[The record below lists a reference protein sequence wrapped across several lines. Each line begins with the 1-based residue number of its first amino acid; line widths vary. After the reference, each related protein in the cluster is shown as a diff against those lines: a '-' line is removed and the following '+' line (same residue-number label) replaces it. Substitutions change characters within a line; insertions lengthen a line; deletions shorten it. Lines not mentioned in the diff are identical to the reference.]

1 MSKGERSRRLWVALG
16 AIAALV
22 VALLLGRTL
31 LQRGPTV
38 AGSDF
43 PPPLPVPSDTGPVL
57 DDFVASEECAECHP
71 VEYDLWNGSTH
82 SRAGGA
88 ADEVRIIAPFDGT
101 PIYFKDAVVTPFTT
115 DEGVLAFRVEQD
127 GRPEQLFEAPWV
139 VGGGHLVGGG
149 TQAFFTENPDGTV
162 RFLTFDYIRE
172 EGVWFCQGRGW
183 SNEAWFP
190 ITPDLPLAACSDW
203 PPSRVLG
210 STDRYPNCLQC
221 HGSQIEVKF
230 DPNAGRYR
238 TRFETLAINCDSCH
252 GPGRRHMEL
261 ARADSLGLSEDIGLE
276 ALATFDKNGSL
287 NVCFQCHSVKDEIKP
302 GYLPGKH
309 LQTHFGLKLPLLGGR
324 PLFPD
329 GRIRTF
335 AYQEQHLYS
344 DCYLNGSMTCVDCH
358 DPHSQTY
365 RDVWGK
371 PLRGRLDDG
380 QCLGCHPSKADSIEL
395 HTYHEADS
403 PGSRCVGCHMPFLQE
418 PLVGQRLR
426 YSRSDHTISIPRLGL
441 DRILGVENACMKCH
455 SDYTLEAMQDT
466 LVEWYGQMK
475 PMKGLIEGV
484 IRAQRAPSRLEA
496 ARLELAPAGGE
507 DYGMLEYTGL
517 AYFHLNHLHPDM
529 GSLEDEIVQ
538 RLREMASSDDVD
550 IQALAL
556 ASLHFARGKNPDIG
570 SFLAD
575 ELSGLGSRDEAVRLR
590 WVWILNFRAEV
601 YAARGEHGTAL
612 AVYRKAE
619 EILPDD
625 PKVLRNVGVTYSS
638 LGAYPNAIAY
648 LRRSF
653 ELDPAQPL
661 TLMNLAF
668 AVTQNGDFDRGVELY
683 RRAIEMNPYEPLTY
697 LSLGRSLL
705 RRDMAETAAEALE
718 RAVQL
723 DPSMTE
729 AQYALGLAY
738 MRQRKYEEAVAALNR
753 GLEFDPSG
761 AGAEPLVVELQRVGV
776 LPATPQ

>member
-1 MSKGERSRRLWVALG
+1 
-16 AIAALV
+16 
-22 VALLLGRTL
+22 
-31 LQRGPTV
+31 
-38 AGSDF
+38 
-43 PPPLPVPSDTGPVL
+43 
-57 DDFVASEECAECHP
+57 
-71 VEYDLWNGSTH
+71 
-82 SRAGGA
+82 
-88 ADEVRIIAPFDGT
+88 
-101 PIYFKDAVVTPFTT
+101 
-115 DEGVLAFRVEQD
+115 
-127 GRPEQLFEAPWV
+127 
-139 VGGGHLVGGG
+139 
-149 TQAFFTENPDGTV
+149 
-162 RFLTFDYIRE
+162 
-172 EGVWFCQGRGW
+172 
-183 SNEAWFP
+183 
-190 ITPDLPLAACSDW
+190 
-203 PPSRVLG
+203 
-210 STDRYPNCLQC
+210 
-221 HGSQIEVKF
+221 
-230 DPNAGRYR
+230 
-238 TRFETLAINCDSCH
+238 
-252 GPGRRHMEL
+252 
-261 ARADSLGLSEDIGLE
+261 
-276 ALATFDKNGSL
+276 
-287 NVCFQCHSVKDEIKP
+287 
-302 GYLPGKH
+302 
-309 LQTHFGLKLPLLGGR
+309 
-324 PLFPD
+324 
-329 GRIRTF
+329 
-335 AYQEQHLYS
+335 
-344 DCYLNGSMTCVDCH
+344 
-358 DPHSQTY
+358 
-365 RDVWGK
+365 
-371 PLRGRLDDG
+371 
-380 QCLGCHPSKADSIEL
+380 
-395 HTYHEADS
+395 
-403 PGSRCVGCHMPFLQE
+403 
-418 PLVGQRLR
+418 
-426 YSRSDHTISIPRLGL
+426 
-441 DRILGVENACMKCH
+441 
-455 SDYTLEAMQDT
+455 
-466 LVEWYGQMK
+466 
-475 PMKGLIEGV
+475 MKGLIEGV